1 METYINQTAKETL
14 KIIHN
19 RKSVRHFKA
28 DEVSNENLD
37 ILLKA
42 GMAAPSA
49 VNSQPWEFIVVTNRN
64 VLDEMADKLPYSKM
78 LFQAT
83 AAIVV
88 CAVKEKAH
96 HQLEEFAII
105 DATLASENIL
115 LAAEAIGLGAIWTAA
130 YPYEDRQNIVR
141 KALSVPDSIIPLNV
155 IPIGFPTGEDAPK
168 EKYNESKIHWEKW

>member
-1 METYINQTAKETL
+1 METNLNQTAKETL
-14 KIIHN
+14 KVIHN

-28 DEVSNENLD
+28 GEVSSENIE

-49 VNSQPWEFIVVTNRN
+49 VNSQPWEFIVLKNRK
-64 VLDEMADKLPYSKM
+64 VLDEIADKLPYSKM

-88 CAVKEKAH
+88 CAVKKQAH

-105 DATLASENIL
+105 DASLVSENIL
-115 LAAEAIGLGAIWTAA
+115 LAAESLGLGAIWTAA

-141 KALSVPDSIIPLNV
+141 KALNIPDDIIPLNV
-155 IPIGFPTGEDAPK
+155 IPIGFPTGEDIPK
-168 EKYNESKIHWEKW
+168 EKFNENKIHWEKW

>member
-1 METYINQTAKETL
+1 METNLNQTAKETL
-14 KIIHN
+14 KVIHN
-19 RKSVRHFKA
+19 RKSVRHFKTG
-28 DEVSNENLD
+28 EVSKENIE

-49 VNSQPWEFIVVTNRN
+49 VNSQPWEFIVVKNRK
-64 VLDEMADKLPYSKM
+64 VLDEMADGLPHAKM

-96 HQLEEFAII
+96 RQSEEFAII

-115 LAAEAIGLGAIWTAA
+115 LAAESLGLGSIWTAA

-141 KALSVPDSIIPLNV
+141 NALNIPNDIIPLNV
-155 IPIGFPTGEDAPK
+155 IPIGFPTGEDLPK